1 MNDHHDQTR
10 LEVVCDEQ
18 GFLALEREWN
28 ALWLKAN
35 GRYFQRFDICLL
47 AWRHVAAAQGR
58 KLHCIVLRENGELR
72 LVWPLVSWR
81 RFLWTYL
88 LPLSP
93 DAADYTS
100 VLVEDG
106 PRAAGMIEAAWRL
119 ACAKCKADFVHLPY
133 VNEGSELHRIALRER
148 HVLGRSRHE
157 SWVAQLRDETDWATY
172 CRSLGTMNGKK
183 PGQLERRLAKEG
195 DLRVRMIEP
204 SDVSTIDQ
212 CVRAMLAWKRQW
224 GERTGKQGVWLF
236 SSHYQTYLMAT
247 LTKPGG
253 FPTGEPPARLIAV
266 MLGDQPI
273 AVSIMS
279 HGNPLANAVIASF
292 DPAYGKFGAGAV
304 AWEHA
309 VKWALEQHYDID
321 FGVGSERFKTYWGRG
336 NRSYAWSMQI
346 GNSAWG
352 VIGHGIVRALRELY
366 LWLKGGM
373 PATRGAT
380 ARAGEGPDGTATMEN
395 LGK

>member
-1 MNDHHDQTR
+1 MNDHHIQTR
-10 LEVVCDEQ
+10 LEVVSDEQ
-18 GFLALEREWN
+18 GFMALEREWN

-47 AWRHVAAAQGR
+47 AWRHVAGPQKR
-58 KLHCIVLRENGELR
+58 KLHCIAVRENGELR

-81 RFLWTYL
+81 RVFWTYL

-106 PRAAGMIEAAWRL
+106 PDAAALIESAWRL
-119 ACAKCKADFVHLPY
+119 ACSACKADFVHLPY

-148 HVLGRSRHE
+148 RMLGLSRHE
-157 SWVAQLRDETDWATY
+157 SWVAKLSDETDWAAY

-195 DLRVRMIEP
+195 DLRVRMIDP
-204 SDVSTIDQ
+204 SDMHNIER
-212 CVRAMLAWKRQW
+212 CVHAMLQWKRQW
-224 GERTGKQGVWLF
+224 GERTGKKGVWLF
-236 SSHYQTYLMAT
+236 SSHYRHYLIAT

-253 FPTGEPPARLIAV
+253 YPAGEPPARLIAV
-266 MLGDQPI
+266 TLGDQPI

-292 DPAYGKFGAGAV
+292 DPAYGKFGAGAI

-321 FGVGSERFKTYWGRG
+321 FGVGSERFKSYWGRG

-346 GNSAWG
+346 GNSTWG
-352 VIGHGIVRALRELY
+352 VIGHRIVHAFRELC

-373 PATRGAT
+373 PVSRRTRGQAPQS
-380 ARAGEGPDGTATMEN
+380 RDGTTSLET